1 LFDTTGR
8 TTNISAGLLNRYL
21 TLTGYGYTMMEERSE
36 NEKAFPVECVWCGSK
51 IREDKEEASG
61 VCLKCFYQI
70 LSNHLRAQK
79 RTAYGE
85 FVSDR

>member
-1 LFDTTGR
+1 MNQNGIERER
-8 TTNISAGLLNRYL
+8 T
-21 TLTGYGYTMMEERSE
+21 
-36 NEKAFPVECVWCGSK
+36 FPVQCIWCGSK
-51 IREDKEEASG
+51 IRDDKEEESKG

-79 RTAYGE
+79 RTVYGE